1 MCTPGF
7 IRFYISALFYP
18 ALRKLHAMSFS
29 ILYMPLYFETITCCT
44 QMRKT
49 FFWSYKIC
57 TIYIIHACFL
67 CSSRHCDSWISL
79 DVSHASLTLQYM
91 DIINI
96 FPFPSKNSPNE
107 LPRVECKKGISL
119 SWWRYYYHY
128 FHVIRYIRFIWM
140 CCEYGGGE
148 TSKGKT
154 KIFPISSDF
163 IVIFLRKQVF
173 GPSFL
178 MRI

>member
-1 MCTPGF
+1 
-7 IRFYISALFYP
+7 
-18 ALRKLHAMSFS
+18 MSFS
-29 ILYMPLYFETITCCT
+29 ILYMPLYFKSITCCT

-49 FFWSYKIC
+49 FFWFYKIY
-57 TIYIIHACFL
+57 TIQYMFVFCAQVDTAIVGL
-67 CSSRHCDSWISL
+67 SL
-79 DVSHASLTLQYM
+79 DVSLASLTLQYM

-96 FPFPSKNSPNE
+96 FPSKKSPNE
-107 LPRVECKKGISL
+107 LSRVECKKGISL

-148 TSKGKT
+148 RSKGKT
-154 KIFPISSDF
+154 KIFPILSDF
-163 IVIFLRKQVF
+163 IVIFVRKQVF